1 MTIMGGTQVKTKR
14 TNKVK
19 NYYKYSELSKTA
31 KAQARSEYL
40 AGYIEAAEFAG
51 ESWEPPE
58 DHEIEQIL
66 AIDTLEEA
74 RYTKG
79 GAYVGN
85 IGELQ

>member
-1 MTIMGGTQVKTKR
+1 MKTKR

-19 NYYKYSELSKTA
+19 NYYKYNELSKTA

-40 AGYIEAAEFAG
+40 AGYIEASEFAG
-51 ESWEPPE
+51 EMWDALE

-66 AIDTLEEA
+66 AIDTLEKA

-79 GAYVGN
+79 GAYVGD